1 MSKRKFEDADA
12 ADATAATAATAAIA
26 AIAANVV
33 PAGLQS
39 AHRKIAK
46 LDQLYR
52 DVVLKIKNYPVN
64 DDTPIGQREII
75 EEEISDIKYELI
87 HILDVLDNYVVT
99 KFDAD
104 VSDDDDDPSTLND
117 AAPSAPNATAA
128 ANVGLS
134 NRSKRL
140 KTAIITPHLL
150 ADLESAYPEI
160 AKLGELFDR
169 LAAADDNSEEEV
181 ETLENEIIEILDS
194 LGDYV
199 AKIEA

>member
-1 MSKRKFEDADA
+1 MSKRKIEDAADA
-12 ADATAATAATAAIA
+12 ADATAATAVTAAT
-26 AIAANVV
+26 AANVV

-39 AHRKIAK
+39 AHRKIAEF
-46 LDQLYR
+46 DQLYR
-52 DVVLKIKNYPVN
+52 DVVLEIKNYPVN
-64 DDTPIGQREII
+64 DDTPIGQRS
-75 EEEISDIKYELI
+75 EEKISDIKYELF
-87 HILDVLDNYVVT
+87 HILDALGNYVVT

-104 VSDDDDDPSTLND
+104 VGDSDADPSTLND
-117 AAPSAPNATAA
+117 AAAPSAPNATAA
-128 ANVGLS
+128 ANVSLS

-140 KTAIITPHLL
+140 KTAIITHHLL

-169 LAAADDNSEEEV
+169 LAEADDNSEEEV
-181 ETLENEIIEILDS
+181 EKLEDEIMEILDG